1 MVHASCSPPSDPH
14 AIAGRGHRW
23 SRPTASDSLQA
34 KLATP
39 NRRIWNDPV
48 MLLELLFPD
57 ENQLDAG
64 CVVLVVSNV
73 MLLTFV

>member
-1 MVHASCSPPSDPH
+1 
-14 AIAGRGHRW
+14 
-23 SRPTASDSLQA
+23 
-34 KLATP
+34 
-39 NRRIWNDPV
+39 